1 MVFLGLRVEDLVKF
15 AVKDEASSRI
25 FCTICRIFSHACSK
39 SNVVDHIESK
49 HFNGAFS
56 HFCKECGKYCK
67 TRNALKGHRK
77 RCTGAPD
84 SADRLFGHI
93 DVTDP

>member
-1 MVFLGLRVEDLVKF
+1 MKY
-15 AVKDEASSRI
+15 AVKDETSSRI

-49 HFNGAFS
+49 HFNGVFF
-56 HFCKECGKYCK
+56 HFCQTCGKYCK

-77 RCTGAPD
+77 RCTGVLE
-84 SADRLFGHI
+84 SAQRLLAAH
-93 DVTDP
+93 DDESSS